1 MQSEKANGMTSS
13 VFVRS
18 HTLQCLQLQKQIE
31 TLLQKNSFLP
41 FRIQT
46 VLKNYK
52 IGHIVNMSWML
63 YSANPLG
70 QLTLSITRLHTDV
83 VKILSI
89 FPSKTLRLDQIF
101 IMVNPRLIS
110 FTRRSCVFG
119 FFHQQEKLLLLPLFN
134 SE

>member
-1 MQSEKANGMTSS
+1 MQSEKVNGMTSS

-52 IGHIVNMSWML
+52 IGHIVNMS
-63 YSANPLG
+63 
-70 QLTLSITRLHTDV
+70 
-83 VKILSI
+83 
-89 FPSKTLRLDQIF
+89 
-101 IMVNPRLIS
+101 
-110 FTRRSCVFG
+110 
-119 FFHQQEKLLLLPLFN
+119 
-134 SE
+134 